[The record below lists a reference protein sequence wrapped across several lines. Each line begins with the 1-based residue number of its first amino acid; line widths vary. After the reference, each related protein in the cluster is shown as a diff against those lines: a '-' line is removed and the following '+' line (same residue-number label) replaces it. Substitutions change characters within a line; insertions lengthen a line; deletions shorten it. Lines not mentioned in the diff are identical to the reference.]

1 MDDDEKEI
9 DEGGF
14 KMDGDEDLESPP
26 EVLGEDFGLEDPDDK
41 YH

>member
-9 DEGGF
+9 EEERL
-14 KMDGDEDLESPP
+14 KMDGDDEMSLPP
-26 EVLGEDFGLEDPDDK
+26 EGIEDFGLEDPDDR